1 MLDKKYVRKIEKE
14 TEKRLKKFYR
24 ESAFFCIDQ
33 ITFNLGDCEEI
44 VYIKARAGFKYE
56 ADGKEQ
62 YKQIDVNFEPSVDV
76 IKNAGE
82 FAAVLYHH
90 IVAELDEFDFFEKK

>member
-1 MLDKKYVRKIEKE
+1 MLNKKYVKKIEKE

-33 ITFNLGDCEEI
+33 ITFNWSDCEDI

-56 ADGKEQ
+56 KDGKEQ
-62 YKQIDVNFEPSVDV
+62 YTQIDVHFEPSIEV
-76 IKNAGE
+76 IHNAGE
-82 FAAVLYHH
+82 FAAILYHH
-90 IVAELDEFDFFEKK
+90 IVSRLDGIDYFKED